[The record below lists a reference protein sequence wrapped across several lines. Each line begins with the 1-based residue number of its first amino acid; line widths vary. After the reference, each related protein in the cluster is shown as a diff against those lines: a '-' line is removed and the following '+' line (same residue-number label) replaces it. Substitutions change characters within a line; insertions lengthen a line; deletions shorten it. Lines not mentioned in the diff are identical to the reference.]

1 MATYW
6 EGSKQI
12 SKAQYDATQAK
23 HAAWTGP
30 KVVDA
35 PTPTRQPSGKQPVS
49 APVDSSWSA
58 WQKIKEGLVAAGKQ
72 PVPVASTD
80 PLGIID
86 VRKNL
91 EDYLKS
97 PEGIAAA
104 EEAKRLFSGS
114 SGKQPV
120 DTSALNA
127 LDQDTLRRLQ
137 EEADRKR
144 MEEQLAAAAT
154 HGKEIVFEF
163 SKPIS
168 SKANTYVSKLVKLL
182 GGKRSYIENQT
193 KLVVVM

>member
-6 EGSKQI
+6 EGSKKI
-12 SKAQYDATQAK
+12 SKAQYDKTRAK

-30 KVVDA
+30 KVVDT
-35 PTPTRQPSGKQPVS
+35 PTSTRQPSGKQPVPA
-49 APVDSSWSA
+49 APTS
-58 WQKIKEGLVAAGKQ
+58 
-72 PVPVASTD
+72 

-91 EDYLKS
+91 EEYLKS
-97 PEGIAAA
+97 PEGIAAG
-104 EEAKRLFSGS
+104 EKAKRLF
-114 SGKQPV
+114 
-120 DTSALNA
+120 
-127 LDQDTLRRLQ
+127 LQ
-137 EEADRKR
+137 EKADRKLVLPDIYDPQGIG
-144 MEEQLAAAAT
+144 EQPAAAAT

>member
-6 EGSKQI
+6 QGNKKI
-12 SKAQYDATQAK
+12 SKAEYDATQAK
-23 HAAWTGP
+23 NTAWKAGYDR
-30 KVVDA
+30 VGLDA
-35 PTPTRQPSGKQPVS
+35 MQPARQPSGKQPV
-49 APVDSSWSA
+49 PT
-58 WQKIKEGLVAAGKQ
+58 LT
-72 PVPVASTD
+72 ASN

-91 EDYLKS
+91 DTWTKS

-114 SGKQPV
+114 SGKQP

-127 LDQDTLRRLQ
+127 FDQDTLRRLQ

-144 MEEQLAAAAT
+144 MEEQFEAAVS

-168 SKANTYVSKLVKLL
+168 SKASTYVSKLVKLL

>member
-1 MATYW
+1 MGTFW
-6 EGSKQI
+6 TGNKQI
-12 SKAQYDATQAK
+12 SESEYNAIQAK
-23 HAAWTGP
+23 NAAWTGP

-35 PTPTRQPSGKQPVS
+35 PTSTRQPSGKQPV
-49 APVDSSWSA
+49 PT
-58 WQKIKEGLVAAGKQ
+58 
-72 PVPVASTD
+72 PTASN

-91 EDYLKS
+91 DDYLKS

-114 SGKQPV
+114 SGKQP
-120 DTSALNA
+120 DTSAFNA
-127 LDQDTLRRLQ
+127 FDQDTLRRLQ

-144 MEEQLAAAAT
+144 MDEQLATAAT

-163 SKPIS
+163 SRPIT
-168 SKANTYVSKLVKLL
+168 SKANTYVSKLVKML
-182 GGKRSYIENQT
+182 GGKRSYIEDQT

>member
-1 MATYW
+1 MTTYW
-6 EGSKQI
+6 EGSKRI
-12 SKAQYDATQAK
+12 SKARYDATQAK

-35 PTPTRQPSGKQPVS
+35 YIVRQPS
-49 APVDSSWSA
+49 
-58 WQKIKEGLVAAGKQ
+58 GKQ

-97 PEGIAAA
+97 PEGVAAA
-104 EEAKRLFSGS
+104 EEARRL
-114 SGKQPV
+114 
-120 DTSALNA
+120 
-127 LDQDTLRRLQ
+127 RLQ
-137 EEADRKR
+137 EDADHRKLVG
-144 MEEQLAAAAT
+144 EQPAVAAT

-163 SKPIS
+163 SKPVS
-168 SKANTYVSKLVKLL
+168 SKASTYVSKLVKLL

>member
-6 EGSKQI
+6 EGSKKI
-12 SKAQYDATQAK
+12 SKTQYDAIQAK

-35 PTPTRQPSGKQPVS
+35 STVRQPSGKQPSS
-49 APVDSSWSA
+49 AAPTPLIMDT
-58 WQKIKEGLVAAGKQ
+58 QKI
-72 PVPVASTD
+72 
-80 PLGIID
+80 I
-86 VRKNL
+86 

-97 PEGIAAA
+97 PEGIAEA
-104 EEAKRLFSGS
+104 EKAKLLFSG
-114 SGKQPV
+114 GKQPV

-127 LDQDTLRRLQ
+127 IDQDTLRRLQ

-144 MEEQLAAAAT
+144 IEEQLATAAT

-163 SKPIS
+163 SKPVT
-168 SKANTYVSKLVKLL
+168 SKANAYVSKLVKML

>member
-35 PTPTRQPSGKQPVS
+35 LTPTRQPSGKQPVS
-49 APVDSSWSA
+49 DPVDSSWSA
-58 WQKIKEGLVAAGKQ
+58 WQKIKEDLVAA
-72 PVPVASTD
+72 
-80 PLGIID
+80 
-86 VRKNL
+86 
-91 EDYLKS
+91 
-97 PEGIAAA
+97 
-104 EEAKRLFSGS
+104 
-114 SGKQPV
+114 GKQPV

-127 LDQDTLRRLQ
+127 IDQDTLRTLQ

-144 MEEQLAAAAT
+144 MKEQLAAAAT

-163 SKPIS
+163 SKPIP
-168 SKANTYVSKLVKLL
+168 SKASTYVSKLVKLL